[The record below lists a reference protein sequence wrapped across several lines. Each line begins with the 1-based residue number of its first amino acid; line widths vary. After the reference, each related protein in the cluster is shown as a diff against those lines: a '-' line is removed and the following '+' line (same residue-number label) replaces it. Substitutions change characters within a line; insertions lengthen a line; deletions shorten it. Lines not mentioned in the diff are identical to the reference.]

1 MITPI
6 VAEPLSTGSIG
17 LSDYRNRLASGER
30 SLLPDST
37 PPAPKSSGP
46 GEHGQFPNGDRK
58 DAPAPQEPNRDRTSM
73 FVAAVIAG
81 ALSPK
86 PQTMEE
92 LIKRIGAS
100 PIPVESEARLKDLL
114 A

>member
-17 LSDYRNRLASGER
+17 LSDYRNRFASGER
-30 SLLPDST
+30 SLMPDST
-37 PPAPKSSGP
+37 PPAPKNSGA

-58 DAPAPQEPNRDRTSM
+58 EAPAPQEPTKDRSSM
-73 FVAAVIAG
+73 FAAAVIAG
-81 ALSPK
+81 ALSPTPK
-86 PQTMEE
+86 TMRE
-92 LIKRIGAS
+92 LVMRIGAS